1 MRSRARSD
9 ASAKQ
14 AGAAACR
21 SFSDDCFGGCY
32 PVGASLSS
40 RAWTGEHRPSHLSR
54 SGPQAAAWGSAHS
67 PVGFS
72 AQLPFVSRAGVAGT
86 MCAARPR

>member
-1 MRSRARSD
+1 MQSRARSD
-9 ASAKQ
+9 ASAEQ

-40 RAWTGEHRPSHLSR
+40 RAWTGGHRPSHLSR
-54 SGPQAAAWGSAHS
+54 AGPQAAAWGLGPFPCGLLG
-67 PVGFS
+67 PV
-72 AQLPFVSRAGVAGT
+72 AVR
-86 MCAARPR
+86 